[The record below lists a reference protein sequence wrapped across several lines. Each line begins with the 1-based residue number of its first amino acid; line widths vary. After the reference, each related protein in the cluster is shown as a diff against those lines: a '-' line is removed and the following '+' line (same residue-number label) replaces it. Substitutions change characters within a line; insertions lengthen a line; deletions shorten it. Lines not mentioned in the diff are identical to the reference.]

1 MWINSH
7 WGKIIKM
14 VMKKKCDTLL
24 KGIVISMDQ
33 ERHVFLDGY
42 VAVNK
47 GIIESVGSIS
57 ECKYESDNQLGGDGF
72 IVLPGLVNVHS
83 HLIQGCMRGMAD
95 GTTYEER
102 LFGFYYPMTGA
113 CDEERSYIA
122 SMPPIMDLLLR
133 GVTTTAD
140 DHFTHLHKR
149 SIDGVLKAIDDSGIR
164 CRMARLTIND
174 KEAVPN
180 GFREDLD
187 EGLAETERVK
197 SEWEN
202 DKISVTASTIGIT
215 YCEPDQLIELWKWT
229 VDNDRQFDIHAPAV
243 LDHKYLA
250 SRRGWE
256 GGSFEWL
263 DHVGIL
269 GPNVISAH
277 SQNLRSG
284 EEKLIAD
291 CGAAVA
297 LVPDMEQVLGLV
309 NFDAKKFLESNV
321 TCGLGLD
328 GPVVA
333 YGHDL
338 WTAMRS
344 FLTAQRMGDQHRTMM
359 SDTQTKWTGDEVLYG
374 SAEQALEL
382 ATIDGA
388 KALMMD
394 ENIGSLESGKFAD
407 ILLIDRTSES
417 HLTPMG
423 SMIANLVY
431 GNGPNQ
437 GAITAVM
444 VQGNV
449 VVENG
454 KHKTID
460 HGEVVRKSDHLQE
473 QLLDETDSR
482 QYLRKR
488 SRFTWVQ

>member
-1 MWINSH
+1 MSE
-7 WGKIIKM
+7 
-14 VMKKKCDTLL
+14 KKTCDTLV
-24 KGIVISMDQ
+24 KGIVISMNP
-33 ERHVFLDGY
+33 ERDVYLDGY
-42 VAVNK
+42 IAIDGGLIQAV
-47 GIIESVGSIS
+47 GPAS
-57 ECKYESDNQLGGDGF
+57 ECEYISDNNLGGADYM
-72 IVLPGLVNVHS
+72 ILPGLVNVHT

-102 LFGFYYPMTGA
+102 FFGFYYPMTGA
-113 CDEERSYIA
+113 CDEERSYTA

-140 DHFTHLHKR
+140 DHFTHLHKK
-149 SIDGVLKAIDDSGIR
+149 SIDGVLKAVDDSGIR

-174 KEAVPN
+174 KDAVPD
-180 GFREDLD
+180 GFREELD
-187 EGLAETERVK
+187 EGIAETERVK
-197 SEWEN
+197 SAWEN

-215 YCEPDQLIELWKWT
+215 YCEPDQLVELWKWT
-229 VDNDRQFDIHAPAV
+229 DDNDRQFDIHAPAV
-243 LDHKYLA
+243 MDHKYLA

-277 SQNLRSG
+277 SQNLRTG
-284 EEKLIAD
+284 EAELIAK
-291 CGAAVA
+291 CGASVA

-359 SDTQTKWTGDEVLYG
+359 SDTQTKWTGDEILYG

-388 KALMMD
+388 RALMMED
-394 ENIGSLESGKFAD
+394 NIGSLEVGKKAD
-407 ILLIDRTSES
+407 VLLIDRSSES

-423 SMIANLVY
+423 AMIANLVY

-437 GAITAVM
+437 SAIKAVM
-444 VQGNV
+444 IDGEVIV
-449 VVENG
+449 KNG
-454 KHKTID
+454 VHQTID
-460 HGEVVRKSDHLQE
+460 HADVVRKSDELQDS
-473 QLLDETDSR
+473 LLDETGAR

-488 SRFTWVQ
+488 SRFNWIH

>member
-1 MWINSH
+1 
-7 WGKIIKM
+7 
-14 VMKKKCDTLL
+14 
-24 KGIVISMDQ
+24 
-33 ERHVFLDGY
+33 
-42 VAVNK
+42 
-47 GIIESVGSIS
+47 
-57 ECKYESDNQLGGDGF
+57 
-72 IVLPGLVNVHS
+72 
-83 HLIQGCMRGMAD
+83 
-95 GTTYEER
+95 
-102 LFGFYYPMTGA
+102 
-113 CDEERSYIA
+113 
-122 SMPPIMDLLLR
+122 
-133 GVTTTAD
+133 
-140 DHFTHLHKR
+140 
-149 SIDGVLKAIDDSGIR
+149 
-164 CRMARLTIND
+164 
-174 KEAVPN
+174 
-180 GFREDLD
+180 
-187 EGLAETERVK
+187 
-197 SEWEN
+197 
-202 DKISVTASTIGIT
+202 
-215 YCEPDQLIELWKWT
+215 
-229 VDNDRQFDIHAPAV
+229 
-243 LDHKYLA
+243 
-250 SRRGWE
+250 
-256 GGSFEWL
+256 
-263 DHVGIL
+263 
-269 GPNVISAH
+269 
-277 SQNLRSG
+277 
-284 EEKLIAD
+284 
-291 CGAAVA
+291 
-297 LVPDMEQVLGLV
+297 MEQVLGLV

-394 ENIGSLESGKFAD
+394 ENIGSLEPGKFAD

-423 SMIANLVY
+423 AMIANLVY

-444 VQGNV
+444 VQGDV

-460 HGEVVRKSDHLQE
+460 HGAVVRKSDHLQE